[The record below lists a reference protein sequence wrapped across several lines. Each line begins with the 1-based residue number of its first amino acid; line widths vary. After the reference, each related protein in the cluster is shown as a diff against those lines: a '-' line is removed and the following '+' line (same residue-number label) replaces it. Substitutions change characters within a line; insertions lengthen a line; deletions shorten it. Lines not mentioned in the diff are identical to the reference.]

1 MKLMIIS
8 KIRSLFAAQLKSYK
22 TMNRQQEIGK
32 KLSLKK
38 IQITRLNVI
47 RGGDN
52 GDVDTKTNGDTTTS
66 SKCPTKNISQL
77 PPVVILGSDD
87 GSSGSDGA
95 PKTRPK

>member
-1 MKLMIIS
+1 
-8 KIRSLFAAQLKSYK
+8 
-22 TMNRQQEIGK
+22 MNKQQEIGK

-52 GDVDTKTNGDTTTS
+52 GDVDTKTNGDTTATS
-66 SKCPTKNISQL
+66 NKCPTKNISQL
-77 PPVVILGSDD
+77 PPVVILDGDN

-95 PKTRPK
+95 TKTRPK